1 MIESVSHYPSVHMR
15 HRAAPLLRERDEYLT
30 HLLEKGLEPARVR
43 CTAAFLVH
51 IVHLL
56 ALDRLRE
63 VEEHEIEEASKR
75 WVDYRSPQRRKT
87 GVGAGATPK
96 NFVRI
101 AKAWLN
107 FHGYLAHPSTSAPDF
122 DLLIE
127 DFRET
132 LMSKRGLSPAT
143 VHSYTKRTQDF
154 LRWASSWHSELALIS
169 MDDVDRFLLSKRAK
183 GWQLAT
189 IATQC
194 QALRTFFGYAE
205 ERGWCRPGMIRGI
218 VSPRVPKY
226 TDVPKGPSWT
236 QVRQL
241 IRPANGSSPQGL
253 RARAMLLLYSI
264 YALRSSEVSGLRLED
279 FDWRN
284 ETFTVRRAK
293 RGGIQQFPIQYE
305 VGEAILDYLKQG
317 RPRCSCR
324 HLFLSMRLPYGPLGP
339 AGMWGIVAKR
349 LREMDVDCEH
359 IGPHS
364 LRHACATRL
373 LKKGSSLK
381 EIAEYLG
388 HQDTRSVGIYA
399 KYDKRSL
406 HKVAAFSLGGIR

>member
-1 MIESVSHYPSVHMR
+1 MANFPWMPHGFSPS
-15 HRAAPLLRERDEYLT
+15 
-30 HLLEKGLEPARVR
+30 
-43 CTAAFLVH
+43 
-51 IVHLL
+51 
-56 ALDRLRE
+56 
-63 VEEHEIEEASKR
+63 AS
-75 WVDYRSPQRRKT
+75 
-87 GVGAGATPK
+87 
-96 NFVRI
+96 
-101 AKAWLN
+101 
-107 FHGYLAHPSTSAPDF
+107 DF
-122 DLLIE
+122 DPIIE
-127 DFRET
+127 DFRDT
-132 LMSKRGLSPAT
+132 LTSKRGLSPAT
-143 VHSYTKRTQDF
+143 VRSYTQRTQDF
-154 LRWASSWHSELALIS
+154 LRWASSLHNDLALIS
-169 MDDVDRFLLSKRAK
+169 MYDVDRFLMSKRDE

-205 ERGWCRPGMIRGI
+205 ERGWCRPGMVRGI

-226 TDVPKGPSWT
+226 TDAPKGPNWT

-241 IRPANGSSPQGL
+241 IRSSRGTSPKDL

-264 YALRSSEVSGLRLED
+264 YALRSSEVSGLRIED

-305 VGEAILDYLKQG
+305 VGEAILDYLKRG
-317 RPRCSCR
+317 RPRCACR
-324 HLFLSMRLPYGPLGP
+324 HLFLTVRLPYRPLGP
-339 AGMWGIVAKR
+339 AGMWGIVGKR
-349 LREMDVDCEH
+349 LKQMDVDSDQ
-359 IGPHS
+359 GPHS

-373 LKKGSSLK
+373 LKQGSSLR

-388 HQDTRSVGIYA
+388 HQDMRSVGIYA

>member
-1 MIESVSHYPSVHMR
+1 MIESVSYYPSVHMR

-30 HLLEKGLEPARVR
+30 HLLEMGLEPARVR
-43 CTAAFLVH
+43 CVAAFLIH

-63 VEEHEIEEASKR
+63 VEQHEIEEASNR
-75 WVDYRSPQRRKT
+75 WIEYRSPQRRKT
-87 GVGAGATPK
+87 GVGAGVTPK

-107 FHGYLAHPSTSAPDF
+107 FHGCLTLPSTSAPEF
-122 DLLIE
+122 DLLID
-127 DFRET
+127 DFRDMLT
-132 LMSKRGLSPAT
+132 SKRGLSPNTVRSYAT
-143 VHSYTKRTQDF
+143 RIENF
-154 LRWASSWHSELALIS
+154 LRWASSRHFELEHIS
-169 MDDVDRFLLSKRAK
+169 MNDVDDFLMSKRSK
-183 GWQLAT
+183 GCRLAT

-194 QALRTFFGYAE
+194 QALRAFFGYAE
-205 ERGWCRPGMIRGI
+205 ERGWCRPGLVRGI
-218 VSPRVPKY
+218 VSPRVPTF
-226 TDVPKGPSWT
+226 TDAPKGPTWT

-241 IRPANGSSPQGL
+241 IRSTNGTLPRDL

-264 YALRSSEVSGLRLED
+264 YGLRSSEVSRLRLDD

-293 RGGIQQFPIQYE
+293 REGIQQFPIQYE
-305 VGEAILDYLKQG
+305 VGEAILAYLKQG
-317 RPRCSCR
+317 RPRCDCR
-324 HLFLSMRLPYGPLGP
+324 YLFLTMHLPYRPLGP
-339 AGMWGIVAKR
+339 SGMWGIVSGR
-349 LREMDVDCEH
+349 LKLMNVACDH
-359 IGPHS
+359 MGPHS

-388 HQDTRSVGIYA
+388 HQDIRSVGIYA
-399 KYDKRSL
+399 RYDKRSL
-406 HKVAAFSLGGIR
+406 RKVATFSLGGIR

>member
-1 MIESVSHYPSVHMR
+1 VIESVSHYPSVHMR

-43 CTAAFLVH
+43 CIAAFLVH

-56 ALDRLRE
+56 SLDRLRE
-63 VEEHEIEEASKR
+63 VEQYEIEEASNR
-75 WVDYRSPQRRKT
+75 WIEYRGPQRRKT

-96 NFVRI
+96 NFARI

-107 FHGYLAHPSTSAPDF
+107 FHGCLTLPSTSAPDF
-122 DLLIE
+122 DLLID
-127 DFRET
+127 DFRDT
-132 LMSKRGLSPAT
+132 LTSKRGLSPAT
-143 VHSYTKRTQDF
+143 VRSYTKRTQDF

-169 MDDVDRFLLSKRAK
+169 MNDVDRFLISKRAK

-194 QALRTFFGYAE
+194 QALRSFFGYAE
-205 ERGWCRPGMIRGI
+205 ERGWCRPGMVRGI

-226 TDVPKGPSWT
+226 TDAPKGPSWT

-241 IRPANGSSPQGL
+241 IRSVNGTSPQDL

-305 VGEAILDYLKQG
+305 VGEAILDYLKRG
-317 RPRCSCR
+317 RPRCGCR
-324 HLFLSMRLPYGPLGP
+324 HLFLSMHLPYGPLGP
-339 AGMWGIVAKR
+339 SGMWGIVGKR
-349 LREMDVDCEH
+349 LKQMDVECDH
-359 IGPHS
+359 KGPHS

-406 HKVAAFSLGGIR
+406 HKVAMFSLGGIR

>member
-1 MIESVSHYPSVHMR
+1 MIESVSYYPSVHIR
-15 HRAAPLLRERDEYLT
+15 HRAAPLLRERDEYLA
-30 HLLEKGLEPARVR
+30 HLLEKGLGPARVR
-43 CTAAFLVH
+43 CVAAFLVH
-51 IVHLL
+51 VVHLL
-56 ALDRLRE
+56 ALERLRE
-63 VEEHEIEEASKR
+63 VEQHEIEEASNR
-75 WVDYRSPQRRKT
+75 WIEYRSPQRRKT
-87 GVGAGATPK
+87 GVGSGATPK
-96 NFVRI
+96 NFARI
-101 AKAWLN
+101 AKAWLT
-107 FHGYLAHPSTSAPDF
+107 FHGCLTASPASASDF
-122 DLLIE
+122 DPIIE
-127 DFRET
+127 DFRDT
-132 LMSKRGLSPAT
+132 LTSKRGLSPAT
-143 VHSYTKRTQDF
+143 VRSYTQRTQDF
-154 LRWASSWHSELALIS
+154 LRWASSLHNDLALIS
-169 MDDVDRFLLSKRAK
+169 MYDVDRFLMSKRDE

-205 ERGWCRPGMIRGI
+205 ERGWCRPGMVRGI

-226 TDVPKGPSWT
+226 TDAPKGPNWT

-241 IRPANGSSPQGL
+241 IRSSRGTSPKDL

-264 YALRSSEVSGLRLED
+264 YALRSSEVSGLRIED

-317 RPRCSCR
+317 RPRCACR
-324 HLFLSMRLPYGPLGP
+324 HLFLTVRLPYRPLGP
-339 AGMWGIVAKR
+339 AGMWGIVGKR
-349 LREMDVDCEH
+349 LKQMDVDSDQM
-359 IGPHS
+359 GPHS

-373 LKKGSSLK
+373 LKQGSSLR

-388 HQDTRSVGIYA
+388 HQDMRSVGIYA

>member
-43 CTAAFLVH
+43 CAAAFLVH
-51 IVHLL
+51 IVNLL
-56 ALDRLRE
+56 ALDSLRE

-107 FHGYLAHPSTSAPDF
+107 FHGCLALPSTSAPDF

-132 LMSKRGLSPAT
+132 LTFRRGLSSAT
-143 VHSYTKRTQDF
+143 VLSYTKRTQDF
-154 LRWASSWHSELALIS
+154 LRWASSSHSELELIS

-241 IRPANGSSPQGL
+241 IRPASGSSPQGL

-305 VGEAILDYLKQG
+305 VGEAILDYLKRG

-324 HLFLSMRLPYGPLGP
+324 YLFLSMRLPYGPIGP

-359 IGPHS
+359 VGPHS

>member
-1 MIESVSHYPSVHMR
+1 
-15 HRAAPLLRERDEYLT
+15 
-30 HLLEKGLEPARVR
+30 VR
-43 CTAAFLVH
+43 CAAAFLVH

-101 AKAWLN
+101 AKARLN
-107 FHGYLAHPSTSAPDF
+107 FHGCLAHPSTSAPDF

-132 LMSKRGLSPAT
+132 LTSRRGLSPAT
-143 VHSYTKRTQDF
+143 VLSYTKRTQDF

-241 IRPANGSSPQGL
+241 IRPANGSSPQSL

-349 LREMDVDCEH
+349 LREMDIDCEH
-359 IGPHS
+359 VGPHS

-406 HKVAAFSLGGIR
+406 YKVAAFSLGGIR